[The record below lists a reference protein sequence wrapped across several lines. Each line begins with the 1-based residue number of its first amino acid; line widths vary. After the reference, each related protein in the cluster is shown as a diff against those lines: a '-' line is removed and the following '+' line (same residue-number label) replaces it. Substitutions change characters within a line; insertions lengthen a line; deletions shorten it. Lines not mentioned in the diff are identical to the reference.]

1 MWGDKQTIVCS
12 QKKGLAGAHHDGT
25 MISDL
30 LSRGQWETIFSWLE
44 AAQFIAFCFSRPPWI
59 YTNHQSLFLSSRCH
73 QRSVGMKEIKWVFE
87 KKIQKPNSKPR
98 WLHLQLFVMR
108 GNILILYNFFF
119 FYRKFLFVL
128 FLRQY
133 LKYPRLAC
141 SWGWPW
147 PAAPLVSTSP
157 VLQL

>member
-1 MWGDKQTIVCS
+1 MWGDKETIVCS

-30 LSRGQWETIFSWLE
+30 LSPGQWETIFSWLE

-59 YTNHQSLFLSSRCH
+59 HTNHQSLFLSSRCH
-73 QRSVGMKEIKWVFE
+73 QRSIGMKEIKRVFE
-87 KKIQKPNSKPR
+87 KKNSKTKFQVKMTS
-98 WLHLQLFVMR
+98 LTIICYE
-108 GNILILYNFFF
+108 GKYIDLIHF